1 MVRIG
6 VTGATG
12 FLGGHLINRL
22 LIDGHKL
29 RTLVHRRR
37 PDPAL
42 ESQVVAV
49 TGSVNNIES
58 LRAAF
63 EGAEIICHLVGLI
76 AETRTQTF
84 KEIVARGTANVVK
97 ACRLAGVRRLLYISA
112 IGTSSDAASKYHRT
126 KYVAEQ
132 AVISSGLEYV
142 ILRPSV
148 IFGPG
153 DGFISM
159 LERLIRM
166 SPVTPVIGSGRYK
179 LQPVFIDDLVAVMVR
194 SMTSN
199 VGLGRIIEIGGPE
212 KLEFLQILNIIKQ
225 VTGRRRLNLHLPL
238 AFMKLVARLMEAVMK
253 PAPITTDQLLMM
265 EAGNVV
271 QSSETIELFGV
282 QPVALE
288 DGLKRYMRT

>member
-1 MVRIG
+1 MTIG

-153 DGFISM
+153 DGFITM

-179 LQPVFIDDLVAVMVR
+179 LQPVFIDDLVAVIVR
-194 SMTSN
+194 SITSD

>member
-1 MVRIG
+1 MRIG

-29 RTLVHRRR
+29 RTLVHRKR

-153 DGFISM
+153 DGFITM

-179 LQPVFIDDLVAVMVR
+179 LQPVFIDDLVAVIVR
-194 SMTSN
+194 SITSD

>member
-1 MVRIG
+1 MRIG

-153 DGFISM
+153 DGFITM

-179 LQPVFIDDLVAVMVR
+179 LQPVFIDDLVAVIVR
-194 SMTSN
+194 SITSD

>member
-1 MVRIG
+1 MTIS

-12 FLGGHLINRL
+12 FLGGHLIKRL
-22 LIDGHKL
+22 LIDGHKV

-42 ESQVVAV
+42 ESQIVAG
-49 TGSVNNIES
+49 TGSVNDIES
-58 LRAAF
+58 LRNAF
-63 EGAEIICHLVGLI
+63 EGAETVCHLVGLI
-76 AETRTQTF
+76 TETRTQTF
-84 KEIVARGTANVVK
+84 EEIVAQGTANVVE
-97 ACRLAGVRRLLYISA
+97 ACRQAGVRRLLYISA
-112 IGTSSDAASKYHRT
+112 IGTAAKAASKYHRT

-132 AVISSGLEYV
+132 AVVSSGLEYV

-153 DGFISM
+153 DGFITM
-159 LERLIRM
+159 LDGLIRL
-166 SPVTPVIGSGRYK
+166 SPVTPIIGTGRYK
-179 LQPVFIDDLVAVMVR
+179 LQPVFIDDLVEVMVR
-194 SMTSN
+194 SMTSD

-225 VTGRRRLNLHLPL
+225 VTGRRRLNLHLPP
-238 AFMKLVARLMEAVMK
+238 AFMKLVARLMEVVMK

-271 QSSETIELFGV
+271 ESSETIELFGV
-282 QPVALE
+282 QPVALK

>member
-1 MVRIG
+1 MTIG

-29 RTLVHRRR
+29 RTLVHRKR

-179 LQPVFIDDLVAVMVR
+179 LQPVFIDDLVAVIVR
-194 SMTSN
+194 SITSD

>member
-1 MVRIG
+1 MTFG

-22 LIDGHKL
+22 LIDGHKV

-42 ESQVVAV
+42 GSQIVAV
-49 TGSVNNIES
+49 TGSVNNPES
-58 LRAAF
+58 LRNAF
-63 EGAEIICHLVGLI
+63 EGAETVCHLVGLI
-76 AETRTQTF
+76 TETRTQTF
-84 KEIVARGTANVVK
+84 EEIVAQGTANVVE
-97 ACRLAGVRRLLYISA
+97 ACRQAGVRRLLYISA
-112 IGTSSDAASKYHRT
+112 IGTAAEAASKYHRT

-148 IFGPG
+148 IYGPG
-153 DGFISM
+153 DGFITM
-159 LERLIRM
+159 LDRMIRM
-166 SPVTPVIGSGRYK
+166 SPLTPVIGAGRFK
-179 LQPVFIDDLVAVMVR
+179 LQPVFINDLVEVMVQ
-194 SMTSN
+194 SMTSE

-212 KLEFLQILNIIKQ
+212 KLEFLEILNIIKQ

-238 AFMKLVARLMEAVMK
+238 AFMRLVAHLMEAVIK

-271 QSSETIELFGV
+271 ESSETIELFGV
-282 QPVALE
+282 QPVALK

>member
-1 MVRIG
+1 MRIG

-29 RTLVHRRR
+29 RTLVHRKR

-49 TGSVNNIES
+49 TGSVNDIES

-153 DGFISM
+153 DGFITM

-179 LQPVFIDDLVAVMVR
+179 LQPVFIDDLVAVIVR
-194 SMTSN
+194 SITSD

>member
-1 MVRIG
+1 MTIG

-179 LQPVFIDDLVAVMVR
+179 LQPVFIDDLVAVIVR
-194 SMTSN
+194 SITSD